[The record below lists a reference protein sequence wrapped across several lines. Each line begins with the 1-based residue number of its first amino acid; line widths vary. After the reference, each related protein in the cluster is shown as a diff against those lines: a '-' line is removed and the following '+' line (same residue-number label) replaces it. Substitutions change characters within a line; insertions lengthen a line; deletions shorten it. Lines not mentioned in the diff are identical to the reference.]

1 MYDRDSALKSMDATR
16 SVLERLPEAA
26 CHDLYVYCYSENPK
40 IQFFGD
46 AFAAVCGV
54 FPFVEPT
61 RAAHDGKYYAE
72 EFYVDGVRLFHLLE
86 TEDEKWA

>member
-1 MYDRDSALKSMDATR
+1 MYDRDSALKSIDATR

-26 CHDLYVYCYSENPK
+26 CHALYIHCYNDHAQ
-40 IQFFGD
+40 IQFFRD
-46 AFAAVCGV
+46 SFAVVCGA

-61 RAAHDGKYYAE
+61 RAAHDGKDYAE

-86 TEDEKWA
+86 TEE